1 MHHALFELVAHHDV
15 QAVGDLVGL
24 GADEGRLRLIDGAVE
39 FLRRVAAQLG
49 EQLAELREHEAREGA
64 RAAEQIFIETA
75 LALVD
80 AHGDTAVEHRIGEI
94 IRAAGVI
101 ERVAALVDNGEH
113 RGGKILL
120 QIVRR
125 DALVKVRTERCRKR
139 MLGRGQADM
148 VQIEAHR
155 AHQVVGKLRLL
166 LLGKM
171 AMQHRI
177 VDLRLF
183 LIFFSFC
190 KNTYIFL
197 ANSIS
202 TVYNYINMHYQD
214 TRKRI
219 CIVRTKTM
227 NSNDI
232 LIANTDDLRS
242 EMDYLEKTLLKG
254 HPHRP
259 ESL

>member
-49 EQLAELREHEAREGA
+49 EQLAELREHEARESA
-64 RAAEQIFIETA
+64 RAAEQVFIETA

-94 IRAAGVI
+94 IRAAGIV

-113 RGGKILL
+113 GGSKVALK
-120 QIVRR
+120 IVRR
-125 DALVKVRTERCRKR
+125 DALVKVRTERRRKR

-171 AMQHRI
+171 AVQHRVI
-177 VDLRLF
+177 EL
-183 LIFFSFC
+183 
-190 KNTYIFL
+190 
-197 ANSIS
+197 
-202 TVYNYINMHYQD
+202 
-214 TRKRI
+214 
-219 CIVRTKTM
+219 
-227 NSNDI
+227 
-232 LIANTDDLRS
+232 
-242 EMDYLEKTLLKG
+242 
-254 HPHRP
+254 
-259 ESL
+259 